1 MNPREAKRANKL
13 STDTSTPTT
22 RLRESPA
29 RTLGAFLRRM
39 RDRATPL
46 DARRGS
52 RRRAAGLRREEVSQ
66 AAGISVTWYTWLEQG
81 RDVRVSPRALN
92 AIADALR
99 LDATERDHLLRLAD
113 AAHATRASSITQ
125 VASEQLV
132 RFVDALSHPAY
143 AINGMWDVL
152 HANRAATALL
162 GEFRPEHPTGNVLTR
177 LFLDPAWQR
186 LFHPR
191 GRSRGVGRGSVSY
204 RDGPPHRRRRLA
216 PVHRPPFRRE
226 RRLSRSLVATRSRR
240 VDLAREDP
248 SPSDARHGA
257 NALYVARGGCR
268 AERPPSR
275 CVYGDRR
282 RRRVTDSGRGQGA
295 PF

>member
-186 LFHPR
+186 LFHPWDEVAASAAAQFR
-191 GRSRGVGRGSVSY
+191 TATAHLTG
-204 RDGPPHRRRRLA
+204 DDDWHR
-216 PVHRPPFRRE
+216 FIG
-226 RRLSRSLVATRSRR
+226 RLSDESDAFRDLWSRH
-240 VDLAREDP
+240 DLAESTSRAKILRHP
-248 SPSDARHGA
+248 TLGTVRMLYTSLAADAEPNDLR
-257 NALYVARGGCR
+257 VV
-268 AERPPSR
+268 
-275 CVYGDRR
+275 VYTGIGDG
-282 RRRVTDSGRGQGA
+282 DE
-295 PF
+295 